1 MRPRTRSWRF
11 RVPRLDAP
19 GEPVGFLIDPSGAID
34 TVADDEAIRQSLLML
49 ISTRPGERVMRPEYG
64 CDLHRLVFSPNDDT
78 TAGLAIHFVRQAV
91 ERWEPRV
98 EILRVDANRAT
109 AIVRGDA
116 SHADDVPDAAQDE
129 RDVATHLAI
138 LLEYRVRA
146 TLQVDSIQVD
156 VDLQEGVVP

>member
-1 MRPRTRSWRF
+1 MRPRSRSWRF

-19 GEPVGFLIDPSGAID
+19 PGEPVGFVIDPAGGID
-34 TVADDEAIRQSLLML
+34 TVVDDESVRQSLLML

-98 EILRVDANRAT
+98 EILRVDANRDPYEST
-109 AIVRGDA
+109 RLAIVLD
-116 SHADDVPDAAQDE
+116 
-129 RDVATHLAI
+129 
-138 LLEYRVRA
+138 YRVRS
-146 TLQVDSIQVD
+146 TLQADSLEVK
-156 VDLQEGVVP
+156 VDLQEGVAP

>member
-1 MRPRTRSWRF
+1 MRPRSRSWRF

-19 GEPVGFLIDPSGAID
+19 PGEPVGLVFDPAGAID
-34 TVADDEAIRQSLLML
+34 TVVDDEAVRQSLLML

-98 EILRVDANRAT
+98 EILRVDANRDPYEST
-109 AIVRGDA
+109 RLAIVLD
-116 SHADDVPDAAQDE
+116 
-129 RDVATHLAI
+129 
-138 LLEYRVRA
+138 YRVRA
-146 TLQVDSIQVD
+146 TLQADTIEVE
-156 VDLQEGVVP
+156 VDLQEGVAA

>member
-1 MRPRTRSWRF
+1 MGWSGRRSSRSWRF

-19 GEPVGFLIDPSGAID
+19 PGEPVGLVLDPSGAID
-34 TVADDEAIRQSLLML
+34 TVADDEAVRQSLLML

-98 EILRVDANRAT
+98 EILRVDANRDPYEAT
-109 AIVRGDA
+109 RLAIVLD
-116 SHADDVPDAAQDE
+116 
-129 RDVATHLAI
+129 
-138 LLEYRVRA
+138 YRVRA
-146 TLQVDSIQVD
+146 TLQADSLEVA
-156 VDLQEGVVP
+156 VDLQEGVAQ